1 MSETLTKSNGS
12 NFLASI
18 FNWSSEVVESAE
30 SPFARLAAFLLPI
43 LAPITPA
50 FLTSIR
56 LYKLFLTILLET
68 KLPDWVALI
77 GAIIT
82 ALVLEI
88 LGYVGTIA
96 MVRFIYKW
104 IKTKTDEYLVPT
116 AMTGIA
122 YAFYLGIMYL
132 VNVQL
137 NTTNPNTTAIFGLL
151 GFLTIPAGLI
161 FATNLVSSEE
171 NKNDYI
177 LRQEKRED
185 RIKGKALKAGIN
197 IFEQQARLVETNS
210 PSPSTKSNTDWRT
223 VRRTLTRK
231 QLEIIATSDDKTIQ
245 AMYPG
250 IQQKTAWNWRASAKK
265 ELEKR

>member
-137 NTTNPNTTAIFGLL
+137 NTANPNTTAIFGLL

-185 RIKGKALKAGIN
+185 RLKAKALNAGIN
-197 IFEQQARLVETNS
+197 VFEQQVHLVKDNS
-210 PSPSTKSNTDWRT
+210 PAPQQSSQSTDWR
-223 VRRTLTRK
+223 VVVKTLDPK
-231 QLEIIATSDDKTIQ
+231 QIQFIANCNDWKVISK
-245 AMYPG
+245 MYNLSERSARNWIG
-250 IQQKTAWNWRASAKK
+250 NAQKKLSQ
-265 ELEKR
+265 